1 MTDPV
6 IYLTPLLSVVRTGN
20 GYELRANAGTHS
32 VCIGTAQTAKK
43 ALRTAER
50 LERYPANVKAFA
62 GV

>member
-1 MTDPV
+1 MSDPV

-32 VCIGTAQTAKK
+32 VCIGTAQTAEM

-50 LERYPANVKAFA
+50 LERYPANVRDFA
-62 GV
+62 NV

>member
-6 IYLTPLLSVVRTGN
+6 IYLTPLLSVVRTGS

-32 VCIGTAQTAKK
+32 VCIGSHDTAEK
-43 ALRTAER
+43 AIRTAER
-50 LERYPANVKAFA
+50 LERYPANVRDFA